1 MKRFILIALLA
12 LPFVAFSQGY
22 DYVSTLDTI
31 TNTEQDTVSTF
42 TKKIYAP
49 HTVGLQCQF
58 RELSGVSNITLY
70 LEGSLS
76 PAGNVWSPIASDT
89 IVNAVNAQALYL
101 VKPSSAQNFVRYRY
115 RVSGD
120 AGSTQVQEYR
130 CVLATKPD

>member
-31 TNTEQDTVSTF
+31 TNTEKDTVTTF
-42 TKKIYAP
+42 SKKIYPA
-49 HTVGLQCQF
+49 HTVGLQCQLT
-58 RELSGVSNITLY
+58 ELSGTSDITVY

-76 PAGNVWSPIASDT
+76 PAGNVWTVAASDT
-89 IVNAVNAQALYL
+89 IVNGIAAESVYMVL
-101 VKPSSAQNFVRYRY
+101 PSSSQNFVRYRY

-120 AGSTQVQEYR
+120 AGTQSTQYR